1 MMMKDAICGFLYIL
15 LALILLAITK
25 MDIAEFIG
33 VSCLTYGYLL
43 INTGKA
49 GE

>member
-1 MMMKDAICGFLYIL
+1 MMRDNICGFLYIL

-43 INTGKA
+43 ISTAKD